1 MLQVASRK
9 GGHSSGTAAAAAG
22 CVEWEWVEMTIG
34 GFTGGGVIEKQGN
47 TRLAAVAC
55 SLRLEAFAVWRVACA
70 KCVSCHHCRRQLC
83 A

>member
-9 GGHSSGTAAAAAG
+9 GGHSSGTAAAAAAG

-47 TRLAAVAC
+47 TRSSSLLASA
-55 SLRLEAFAVWRVACA
+55 
-70 KCVSCHHCRRQLC
+70 
-83 A
+83 